1 MAHLRMPFLCGEG
14 SEGKFC
20 NFPYRFLFTP
30 YLNDFLYTKVNI
42 STFTSFTCTCE
53 RKLLPIFTQIV
64 GMVEQLKMPTL
75 RDQTLQD
82 WLKDK
87 LFRIP

>member
-42 STFTSFTCTCE
+42 STVTTFTHAIE
-53 RKLLPIFTQIV
+53 
-64 GMVEQLKMPTL
+64 
-75 RDQTLQD
+75 
-82 WLKDK
+82 
-87 LFRIP
+87 